1 MNLDDLLEAF
11 KHGKIAAGDL
21 KKRLVENQLQEMQDT
36 VLDLQREERCGLPEI
51 IYGRTKTVDQIVIAS
66 KALLE
71 NSGTLLATRVSPEKA
86 QKIMPRLEGCSYNE
100 KAQCIYRFD
109 DKEVEGKV
117 LIITAGT
124 SDVAVAEEAML
135 VCKMFGVEVE
145 IKPDVG
151 VAALNRILE
160 LKDDMLNADC
170 IIVCAGME
178 GALPSVVGGLVAI
191 PVIAV
196 PVSSGYGA
204 SLGGL
209 SALLGML
216 NSCASGLTV
225 VNIDNGFGAGYA
237 AGRIIKMLNDRKS

>member
-1 MNLDDLLEAF
+1 
-11 KHGKIAAGDL
+11 
-21 KKRLVENQLQEMQDT
+21 
-36 VLDLQREERCGLPEI
+36 
-51 IYGRTKTVDQIVIAS
+51 
-66 KALLE
+66 
-71 NSGTLLATRVSPEKA
+71 
-86 QKIMPRLEGCSYNE
+86 MPRLEGCSYNE

-109 DKEVEGKV
+109 DKVVEGKV

-178 GALPSVVGGLVAI
+178 GARW
-191 PVIAV
+191 
-196 PVSSGYGA
+196 
-204 SLGGL
+204 
-209 SALLGML
+209 
-216 NSCASGLTV
+216 
-225 VNIDNGFGAGYA
+225 F
-237 AGRIIKMLNDRKS
+237 